1 MAFPTA
7 GDVGQQFAVPNTL
20 GELTFDTFG
29 QHHDKAANHLQ
40 VAQLFCRNVDKQIL
54 ATRIIFRN
62 TLCEV
67 AHGGGKFAVRP
78 AELLEKKAREHR
90 VWLRHSNR
98 VHEPLVMHKH
108 ILTSPHSR
116 DTAEITNVNCRSRGH
131 WWTTE
136 CNRAG
141 STKIVNSR

>member
-1 MAFPTA
+1 MAFPTT
-7 GDVGQQFAVPNTL
+7 GNVGQQFAHPNAL
-20 GELTFDTFG
+20 GELAFDTFG
-29 QHHDKAANHLQ
+29 QHHDKAANPLQ
-40 VAQLFCRNVDKQIL
+40 VAQLFGRNVDKQIL
-54 ATRIIFRN
+54 ATRIVFRDA
-62 TLCEV
+62 LCEV
-67 AHGGGKFAVRP
+67 AHGCGKFAIRS

-108 ILTSPHSR
+108 RLTSSYSR